1 MASDRQPHIEM
12 QGDYFDNKA
21 DIFVQPIP
29 EDVQGLTRAIVQ
41 SAKLQTDAKV
51 LDVGTGAGVLVG
63 HFLAEGLS
71 PRNIVGCDLSAEM
84 LRNARSRYPDV
95 TFWQG
100 DIVDLSGSV
109 SSQLPEHLQAFD
121 AVFFNACFG
130 NMWDQRETLNAALKL
145 AVAGG
150 KIVISHPLGNKFVDS
165 LHRNEPHIVPHL
177 LPDYELVEK
186 WRDSLGFEVEHFED
200 RGDFY
205 LVILMRRD

>member
-1 MASDRQPHIEM
+1 MASKRQAHIEM
-12 QGDYFDNKA
+12 QSHYFDDKA
-21 DIFVQPIP
+21 DIWVQPIP
-29 EDVQGLTRAIVQ
+29 EDVQGLTRAIVA
-41 SAKLQTDAKV
+41 SAKLSADSKI
-51 LDVGTGAGVLVG
+51 LDVGTGAGVLIG
-63 HFLAEGLS
+63 HFLEEGLW

-84 LRNARSRYPDV
+84 LRNAKSRYPDV
-95 TFWQG
+95 TIWQG
-100 DIVDLSGSV
+100 DIVDLASNV
-109 SSQLPEHLQAFD
+109 SSRLPEHLQAFN

-145 AVAGG
+145 AVGGG

-177 LPDYELVEK
+177 LPAYELVEK